1 MMRTRDLPP
10 DPVRD
15 AGFPAVEQLRRGVV
29 LNCIASSFWLA
40 AHEPVFMMEW
50 DGDTYFEDD
59 IQGEHWAVS
68 FPKGGAVAV
77 FYSSESSRNPF
88 PEGRPPYHQSWY
100 FRGMP
105 RRLEPA
111 RDRALSQMHDFD
123 FRCWNPAGAVIT
135 AAMWADGGRFTAAES
150 WEDVYDHS
158 LGVLHTH
165 LLPPEE
171 ALREWWQ
178 GMGFLDSLKWAA
190 WSLYERR
197 LAATAPVIPVEPQEW
212 QAFVEVAGGD
222 PGKAASAEGLLAP
235 VGITLEPYTGEP

>member
-15 AGFPAVEQLRRGVV
+15 AGFPAVEQLSRGVV

-111 RDRALSQMHDFD
+111 RIAPCR
-123 FRCWNPAGAVIT
+123 RCTTSTFVAGTQPGQSSLRQCGRMAGGSPQPSRGRTCTTT
-135 AAMWADGGRFTAAES
+135 AWGCYTLTSYRQRKAM
-150 WEDVYDHS
+150 
-158 LGVLHTH
+158 
-165 LLPPEE
+165 
-171 ALREWWQ
+171 REWWQ

-212 QAFVEVAGGD
+212 QAFVEVAGR
-222 PGKAASAEGLLAP
+222 
-235 VGITLEPYTGEP
+235 